1 MLIALYNLSLAF
13 RWRLLEIVDGN
24 SNFLFFFVSFFVC
37 LSVCFFPADVPDPPK
52 DVKVISRA
60 SREVNVSWTAGSNGN
75 SAIQNYTVEISEDKQ
90 TFRDAICQGT
100 LLKNNCVIYST
111 RVSIKELLPWTTYYL
126 RVFARNMIGP
136 GNYSSVVNVT
146 TEEEGALFLIF

>member
-1 MLIALYNLSLAF
+1 MSLAF

-37 LSVCFFPADVPDPPK
+37 LFFPTDVPDPPE

-111 RVSIKELLPWTTYYL
+111 RVSIKELLPGTTYYL
-126 RVFARNMIGP
+126 RVFARNMIGS
-136 GNYSSVVNVT
+136 GNFSSVVNVT
-146 TEEEGALFLIF
+146 TEEEGALFLTF

>member
-1 MLIALYNLSLAF
+1 M
-13 RWRLLEIVDGN
+13 
-24 SNFLFFFVSFFVC
+24 FVC
-37 LSVCFFPADVPDPPK
+37 LFVCFFPADVPDPPK

-75 SAIQNYTVEISEDKQ
+75 SAIQNYTVEIREDNQ

>member
-1 MLIALYNLSLAF
+1 MPSITLAF

-24 SNFLFFFVSFFVC
+24 SNFLFFFVSFI
-37 LSVCFFPADVPDPPK
+37 VCFFPTDVPDPPE

-75 SAIQNYTVEISEDKQ
+75 SAIQNYTVQIREDKQ
-90 TFRDAICQGT
+90 NFRDAICQGT

-126 RVFARNMIGP
+126 RVFASNMIGP

>member
-1 MLIALYNLSLAF
+1 MSLAF

-37 LSVCFFPADVPDPPK
+37 FFPTDVPDPPE

-75 SAIQNYTVEISEDKQ
+75 SAIQNYTVEIREDKQ

-126 RVFARNMIGP
+126 RVFARNMIGS

-146 TEEEGALFLIF
+146 TEEEGALFLTF